1 MNNDLV
7 IKLTDEQW
15 REAQKAAD
23 VDIDGTLIRL
33 GSGNIYYQWQ
43 DGEVV
48 LIINFEQRASLGKTS
63 SEGKDKP

>member
-1 MNNDLV
+1 M

-33 GSGNIYYQWQ
+33 GSGDIYYQWE
-43 DGEVV
+43 DGQVV
-48 LIINFEQRASLGKTS
+48 LIINFQQRAPLGKTNS
-63 SEGKDKP
+63 ADLK

>member
-23 VDIDGTLIRL
+23 VDIEGTLIRL
-33 GSGNIYYQWQ
+33 GTGDIYYQWQ

-48 LIINFEQRASLGKTS
+48 LIINFQQRASLGKTS
-63 SEGKDKP
+63 NEEKDEP